1 MNSDVEDTNQTEAF
15 LHDFYP
21 GMKEMPN
28 EFVQLMASPHP
39 EKTINIKANI
49 EVINDSEDEDAGN
62 AYSAILS
69 K

>member
-1 MNSDVEDTNQTEAF
+1 MNSDVKDTNQTEAF

-28 EFVQLMASPHP
+28 KLVQLMASPHP

-49 EVINDSEDEDAGN
+49 EEETDAEGEY
-62 AYSAILS
+62 ADHA
-69 K
+69 